1 MFYCDT
7 QLLAFETLEYEITQ
21 SCIERIAVHNS
32 MEEVSNKEGF
42 LAPPYPP
49 PYQQPLSSQTVACF
63 VPYSPGYQKRV
74 VGEGM
79 PQDADPSQMGDLVVE
94 FRVQFPQTMNP
105 QQKSLIRQALL

>member
-1 MFYCDT
+1 
-7 QLLAFETLEYEITQ
+7 
-21 SCIERIAVHNS
+21 
-32 MEEVSNKEGF
+32 MEEVSNEEGF
-42 LAPPYPP
+42 LAPPYL
-49 PYQQPLSSQTVACF
+49 LSSQTVACF

-79 PQDADPSQMGDLVVE
+79 PQVADPSQMGDLVVE

>member
-1 MFYCDT
+1 
-7 QLLAFETLEYEITQ
+7 
-21 SCIERIAVHNS
+21 

-49 PYQQPLSSQTVACF
+49 YWQPLSSQTVACF

-79 PQDADPSQMGDLVVE
+79 PQVADPSQMGDLVVQ
-94 FRVQFPQTMNP
+94 FRVQFPQTLNP